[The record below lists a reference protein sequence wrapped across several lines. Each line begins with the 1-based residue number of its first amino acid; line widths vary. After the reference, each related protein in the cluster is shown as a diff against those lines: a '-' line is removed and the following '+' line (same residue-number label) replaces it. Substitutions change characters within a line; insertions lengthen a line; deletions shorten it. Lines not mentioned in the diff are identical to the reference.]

1 MKTIYAINYD
11 TEFLITEIP
20 ILTESD
26 QAYIFDYERLTADQQ
41 RALDWED
48 TLNKSEE
55 NTTNW
60 TTDKTRFESL
70 KHEYIKNK
78 LAQFKANAIC
88 ANDRLDRAVLSAH
101 QMGFIF

>member
-1 MKTIYAINYD
+1 MKTIYVINYD
-11 TEFLITEIP
+11 TEFFITEIP

-26 QAYIFDYERLTADQQ
+26 QMYIFDYERLTTDQH

-60 TTDKTRFESL
+60 TTDKTRFETL
-70 KHEYIKNK
+70 KRDYIKNK
-78 LAQFKANAIC
+78 LAQLNAGVIC
-88 ANDRLDRAVLSAH
+88 ATSRFDRAVLSAH
-101 QMGFIF
+101 QLGFMF

>member
-60 TTDKTRFESL
+60 TTDKTRFETL
-70 KHEYIKNK
+70 KQDYIKNK
-78 LAQFKANAIC
+78 LAQLNAGAIC
-88 ANDRLDRAVLSAH
+88 AASRFERAVRSAH
-101 QMGFIF
+101 QLGFMF

>member
-11 TEFLITEIP
+11 TEFFIAEIP

-26 QAYIFDYERLTADQQ
+26 QAYILDYERLTTDQQ

-48 TLNKSEE
+48 TLGKNEE

-60 TTDKTRFESL
+60 TTDKARFESL
-70 KHEYIKNK
+70 KQEYIKNK
-78 LAQFKANAIC
+78 LTQLNASAIC
-88 ANDRLDRAVLSAH
+88 ATSRFDRAVLSAH
-101 QMGFIF
+101 RMGFKF